1 MISYFP
7 GTCLASELRGV
18 GAVLAA
24 PQLCWSEP
32 EILLRAEGIGCHM
45 FPLPESKSLGLIR
58 DLTLLDPRMGTRLE
72 LNSRK
77 V

>member
-1 MISYFP
+1 M
-7 GTCLASELRGV
+7 
-18 GAVLAA
+18 LAA

-58 DLTLLDPRMGTRLE
+58 DLTLLDLDLSMHGMGTRLE